1 MVNFYSYYVNCGDPI
16 SCPSWND
23 CHADVYDIVE
33 HINHIRDVVGIDHV
47 GIGSDFCGVE
57 L

>member
-1 MVNFYSYYVNCGDPI
+1 MVNSYSYYVNCGDPI